1 MLTIKDVKTRI
12 TNIKNKIET
21 LDDLY
26 YDIQNSRKEKSLSL
40 AIYKCDDSEALKLRK
55 IDTEIKGLENIHDR
69 YKKILTCLES
79 KEYMR
84 KVFEERKKQEG
95 YKYKI
100 IINKRDTSY
109 SHSFIDILKECIKN
123 KVDCTVFEYIRE
135 IDDLYNKEV
144 NMPFVRDIFKY
155 NSKKNSLTTNIFNS
169 NYGCYMEHE
178 RYFDYNFYYHHV
190 TFYDNSKNELGYY
203 MHNIYGD
210 NIITI
215 HNNFG
220 SPQYKSI
227 TIVKN
232 NDNILKEKVLDNYE
246 FISKTLN
253 KVRKN
258 KNYKYNINMYE
269 NLLGISIKE

>member
-1 MLTIKDVKTRI
+1 MLTIKDVKTKMKDI
-12 TNIKNKIET
+12 DKSIET
-21 LDDLY
+21 LEDLY
-26 YDIQNSRKEKSLSL
+26 YDIQNSRKEKALSL

-55 IDTEIKGLENIHDR
+55 IDTEIKELENIHDR
-69 YKKILTCLES
+69 YKKILIYLKN
-79 KEYMR
+79 KECVK

-100 IINKRDTSY
+100 IINKRDISY

-123 KVDCTVFEYIRE
+123 KVDCTVLEYIPE
-135 IDDLYNKEV
+135 VDDLYNKEV
-144 NMPFVRDIFKY
+144 NTPFIRDIFRY
-155 NSKKNSLTTNIFNS
+155 NSKKNTLTTKIFNS
-169 NYGCYMEHE
+169 NYGIYMKHE
-178 RYFDYNFYYHHV
+178 RYFDYDFYYHHV

-210 NIITI
+210 DIITI

-220 SPQYKSI
+220 SQEYKSI
-227 TIVKN
+227 KFIKN

-246 FISKTLN
+246 FISKILN